1 MAVLCQ
7 SLDPDTISNYL
18 LPLLK
23 ELLTDKND
31 SVKVH
36 AVQSSVIVADLLRNP
51 D

>member
-1 MAVLCQ
+1 M
-7 SLDPDTISNYL
+7 

-36 AVQSSVIVADLLRNP
+36 AVQASVAVSEMVENP
-51 D
+51 DVIHQNIVPALKSAY